1 MKLLN
6 CVLYLVLTAFIGFF
20 AGRIMELSFV
30 PMYIAPKL
38 RKICL
43 GKPIHFHAEE
53 SMDAERSRICTYLMD
68 EITAV
73 AEALP
78 EHTVVPYRNIP
89 KKNYPTNR
97 PKESAYEKTGG

>member
-1 MKLLN
+1 
-6 CVLYLVLTAFIGFF
+6 
-20 AGRIMELSFV
+20 MELSFV

-43 GKPIHFHAEE
+43 GMPIRFHAEE
-53 SMDAERSRICTYLMD
+53 SMDAQRFRSCRFLMD
-68 EITAV
+68 EFTV
-73 AEALP
+73 GAEALP

-97 PKESAYEKTGG
+97 PKERAYEKTDG